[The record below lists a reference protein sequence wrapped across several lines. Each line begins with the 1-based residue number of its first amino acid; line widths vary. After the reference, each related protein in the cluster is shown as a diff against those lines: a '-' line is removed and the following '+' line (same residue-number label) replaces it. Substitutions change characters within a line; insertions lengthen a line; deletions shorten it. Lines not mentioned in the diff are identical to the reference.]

1 LCPGPEPGFFSTHVG
16 CSDQKARE
24 ALTRRLYHPMSDP
37 IRKGRGSCLA
47 AATTAIV
54 AVVAYLMSSMGVA
67 ATGFALINE
76 RDGFVEGCG
85 AIIYYE
91 TIGRGRPLMVLHGGP
106 GLTHGYFLPYLLPL
120 ARHHRLIF
128 IDERG
133 SGRSQRLTDF
143 SGYTMDAMVCDANKV
158 RQALG
163 VKVMD
168 VLGHSFGGMLAQG
181 YAIRYPSTVRRLVL
195 ASTWSSARQMNAD
208 FLRIENAIDPELRT
222 RLGAMEAKGILGK
235 DGAQLPD
242 YRALADQVESPYN
255 YIVRPPAWDQPGEAF
270 GWDVLITMWGGR
282 SDFHI
287 DGNLAGFDF
296 TPQLR
301 NIEKPTLIIY
311 GDHDLT
317 STGTVEEIRAGIPRS
332 QVILLVRS
340 GHMTFVDQADEFLSH
355 VSEFLDD

>member
-1 LCPGPEPGFFSTHVG
+1 
-16 CSDQKARE
+16 
-24 ALTRRLYHPMSDP
+24 
-37 IRKGRGSCLA
+37 
-47 AATTAIV
+47 
-54 AVVAYLMSSMGVA
+54 MGVA
-67 ATGFALINE
+67 ANGSALLDK

-91 TIGRGRPLMVLHGGP
+91 TIGQGRPLMVLHGGP
-106 GLTHGYFLPYLLPL
+106 GLTHGYFLPHLLPL
-120 ARHHRLIF
+120 ARRHRLIF

-143 SGYTMDAMVCDANKV
+143 SGYTMDAMVCDANEV
-158 RQALG
+158 RRALG

-195 ASTWSSARQMNAD
+195 ASTWSSASQVNAD
-208 FLRIENAIDPELRT
+208 FLRIKDAIDPELRT
-222 RLGAMEAKGILGK
+222 RLEAMEAKGILGK

-242 YRALADQVESPYN
+242 YRALADQAEGPYN
-255 YIVRPPAWDQPGEAF
+255 YTARPPAWDQPGEAL
-270 GWDVLITMWGGR
+270 GWDVLVTMWGGR

-296 TPQLR
+296 IPQLR

-311 GDHDLT
+311 GDHDLA
-317 STGTVEEIRAGIPRS
+317 STGTEEEIHAGIPRS
-332 QVILLVRS
+332 RVIVLARS
-340 GHMTFVDQADEFLSH
+340 GHMTFVDQVDEFLSR
-355 VSEFLDD
+355 VSEFLD